1 MKIVTVLLSLLFLC
15 GCAGPEATAT
25 TAGNTTESI
34 TTAGEATESMTT
46 TESKHFSC
54 DLVFFGDSI
63 TADSNFGEFFPELSI
78 VNLGVYGDTLE
89 DLLARVDSV
98 RAANPEKIFLLGGIN
113 CLRPDNVE
121 LCLEQYAA
129 LLDALHK
136 ACPDAWICVESVLP
150 VGAELDPDGRE
161 NDAVRRFNAG
171 LEPLARERGCE
182 FADIYTAY
190 EKNGVLNPALT
201 RDGIHLNFT
210 AYGPW
215 ADCIAPLINADN
227 QK

>member
-1 MKIVTVLLSLLFLC
+1 MKIVTVLLALLLLC
-15 GCAGPEATAT
+15 GCAGPET
-25 TAGNTTESI
+25 TAASVGMITESI
-34 TTAGEATESMTT
+34 TTAGEATESMTSPQT
-46 TESKHFSC
+46 RQYGCE
-54 DLVFFGDSI
+54 LLFFGDSI
-63 TADSNFGEFFPELSI
+63 TADSNFGDFFPERS
-78 VNLGVYGDTLE
+78 VKNLGVYGDTLE

-98 RAANPEKIFLLGGIN
+98 RAADPERIFLLGGIN

-150 VGAELDPDGRE
+150 LGAELDPDGRE

-171 LEPLARERGCE
+171 LEPLAKEKGCG
-182 FADIYTAY
+182 FSDLYAVY
-190 EKNGVLNPALT
+190 EKNGALDPALT